1 MILIEAFPVNIISD
15 MPADKAK
22 IPTPSDK
29 GGEEPFAGVFAVL
42 TSESSSSQPESW
54 DRKEA
59 YGFEKSDRD
68 SAQLLSDHSPAEN
81 LVGVSTTQISHPE
94 AGSQQQDISG
104 CSLKGLGQ
112 NSLYA
117 QEAGLSLVK
126 NSNVLS
132 QPGLT
137 QEGVYGFTSV
147 KDPGKAK
154 ELLLKLGL
162 NSSEVEQL
170 VGMKSNGP
178 SSKKEATLIFQL
190 MNALQQE
197 GVSPDQVK
205 LTINDAKSLLA
216 KIGINIEDTGL
227 IVTGR
232 HSGEEVSLKEL
243 INLLNSKANIN
254 IYDGDT
260 VRLSENKK
268 LFTQTGNEANHSKGN
283 PDLGNNGQFTINAI
297 ADREVEG
304 ENRPVEFERMI
315 FKTEMREPTAQRV
328 IEQIVK
334 GAHAQVRSGQTRV
347 KISLRPPSLG
357 ELQLSIV
364 TREDQVKVAFFA
376 ETPQVKE
383 IIENNLPQLRES
395 FFQQGLKVENFSV
408 FVGNH
413 PSGSQAEQQNDF
425 NAIRTSQSMGK
436 GQDGDDTPP
445 LEGLKRLVFGNH
457 RVDLFV

>member
-29 GGEEPFAGVFAVL
+29 GGEEPFADVFAVL
-42 TSESSSSQPESW
+42 TSESSSAQPESW

-94 AGSQQQDISG
+94 AGSQHQDISG
-104 CSLKGLGQ
+104 GSLKGLGQ
-112 NSLYA
+112 NSSYA
-117 QEAGLSLVK
+117 QEAGLSLEK
-126 NSNVLS
+126 NLNVLS
-132 QPGLT
+132 PP
-137 QEGVYGFTSV
+137 EGVYGFTSV

-162 NSSEVEQL
+162 NSSEVAKL
-170 VGMKSNGP
+170 VGMKSNGL
-178 SSKKEATLIFQL
+178 SSKGEATLIFQL

-197 GVSPDQVK
+197 GVSPDQLK
-205 LTINDAKSLLA
+205 LTINDVKSLLA

-227 IVTGR
+227 VITGR

-268 LFTQTGNEANHSKGN
+268 LFAQTGNETNHSKGN
-283 PDLGNNGQFTINAI
+283 PDLGNKGQFTINAI
-297 ADREVEG
+297 AGREVEG

-334 GAHAQVRSGQTRV
+334 GAHVQARSGQTRAR
-347 KISLRPPSLG
+347 ISLHPPSLG

-364 TREDQVKVAFFA
+364 TKEDQVKVAFFT

-383 IIENNLPQLRES
+383 IIENNLPQLRDS
-395 FFQQGLKVENFSV
+395 FFQQGLKVEHFSV

-425 NAIRTSQSMGK
+425 NAIKTSQSVGK

-445 LEGLKRLVFGNH
+445 LEGLKRWVLGNH

>member
-22 IPTPSDK
+22 ISTPSDK
-29 GGEEPFAGVFAVL
+29 GGDEPFAGVFAVL
-42 TSESSSSQPESW
+42 TSESSSAQPESW
-54 DRKEA
+54 DSKEA
-59 YGFEKSDRD
+59 EGFEKSDRD

-94 AGSQQQDISG
+94 AGSKHQDISRG
-104 CSLKGLGQ
+104 SLKGLGQ
-112 NSLYA
+112 NSLYV
-117 QEAGLSLVK
+117 QEAGLSLK
-126 NSNVLS
+126 KDLNVFS
-132 QPGLT
+132 QPGFT
-137 QEGVYGFTSV
+137 QEGVYGFTSA

-162 NSSEVEQL
+162 NSSEVGQL

-178 SSKKEATLIFQL
+178 SSKEEATLILQL

-197 GVSPDQVK
+197 GASPDQLK
-205 LTINDAKSLLA
+205 LTINDVKSLLA

-232 HSGEEVSLKEL
+232 NSGEEVSLKEL
-243 INLLNSKANIN
+243 INLLNSKGNIN
-254 IYDGDT
+254 ICDGDK
-260 VRLSENKK
+260 VHLSENKD
-268 LFTQTGNEANHSKGN
+268 LFAQTGNETNHSKGN
-283 PDLGNNGQFTINAI
+283 LDLSNNGQFTINAI
-297 ADREVEG
+297 ADRAVEG

-334 GAHAQVRSGQTRV
+334 GAHVQVRSGQTRAR
-347 KISLRPPSLG
+347 ISLHPPSLG

-364 TREDQVKVAFFA
+364 TKEDQVRVAFFT

-425 NAIRTSQSMGK
+425 NAIKTSQSVGK
-436 GQDGDDTPP
+436 GQDGEDTPP
-445 LEGLKRLVFGNH
+445 LEGLKRWVLGNH

>member
-1 MILIEAFPVNIISD
+1 VIFIEAFPVNIISD

-22 IPTPSDK
+22 RSTPSDK

-68 SAQLLSDHSPAEN
+68 SAQLLSDHSLAEN
-81 LVGVSTTQISHPE
+81 LVGVSTTRISHSE
-94 AGSQQQDISG
+94 AGSQHQGISG
-104 CSLKGLGQ
+104 GSLKGLGQ
-112 NSLYA
+112 NSSYA
-117 QEAGLSLVK
+117 QEAGLTLK
-126 NSNVLS
+126 KDLNVLS
-132 QPGLT
+132 QSGLS

-147 KDPGKAK
+147 KDPDKAK

-162 NSSEVEQL
+162 NSSEVAKL
-170 VGMKSNGP
+170 VEMKSNGP
-178 SSKKEATLIFQL
+178 SSKQEATLIFQL

-197 GVSPDQVK
+197 GVSPDQLK

-216 KIGINIEDTGL
+216 KIGVNIEDTGL
-227 IVTGR
+227 VITGR
-232 HSGEEVSLKEL
+232 QSGEEVLLKEL
-243 INLLNSKANIN
+243 INLLNSKGNIN

-260 VRLSENKK
+260 VRLTENEE
-268 LFTQTGNEANHSKGN
+268 LFAQTGNETNHSKGN
-283 PDLGNNGQFTINAI
+283 PDLSNNGQFAINAI

-328 IEQIVK
+328 IEQIIK
-334 GAHAQVRSGQTRV
+334 GAHVQARSGQTRAR
-347 KISLRPPSLG
+347 ISLHPPSLG

-364 TREDQVKVAFFA
+364 TKEDQVKVAFFT

-395 FFQQGLKVENFSV
+395 FFQQGLKVEHFSV

-425 NAIRTSQSMGK
+425 NAIKTSQSVGK

-445 LEGLKRLVFGNH
+445 LEGLKRLVLGNH